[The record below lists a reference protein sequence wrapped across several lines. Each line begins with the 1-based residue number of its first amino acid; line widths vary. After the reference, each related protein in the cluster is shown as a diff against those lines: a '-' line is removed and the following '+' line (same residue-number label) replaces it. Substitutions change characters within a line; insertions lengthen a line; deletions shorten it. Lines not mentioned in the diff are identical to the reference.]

1 MPTTTDPTRLR
12 AARERA
18 GLRRETVAEALGISY
33 NAVMAYER
41 GASDPSARVLVG
53 LARLYQT
60 TVEDLC
66 HEAPA
71 GAA

>member
-1 MPTTTDPTRLR
+1 MLPITDPFRLR

-18 GLRRETVAEALGISY
+18 GLRRETVAEALGLSY
-33 NAVMAYER
+33 GAVVAYER

-53 LARLYQT
+53 LARLYGV

-66 HEAPA
+66 TAPA
-71 GAA
+71 GAR